1 MVNMNKIMKKMLRG
15 NKEYNEMSKINLI
28 TEEVVS
34 KTKLI
39 RDCVIFDEDGTLDES
54 KINFSRILKFVMDW
68 TGYEVSCNEL
78 RFPKK
83 EIPSHQFIDLAEI
96 LDIKLS
102 QKYEGRK
109 FGIILSVVDEW
120 IDLRFHTYRKDE
132 GLWLDKDLNKYD
144 NPILYRV

>member
-39 RDCVIFDEDGTLDES
+39 RDCIIFDEDGMLDES
-54 KINFSRILKFVMDW
+54 EINFSRILKFDKDW

-96 LDIKLS
+96 LDMS
-102 QKYEGRK
+102 ME
-109 FGIILSVVDEW
+109 
-120 IDLRFHTYRKDE
+120 DLFT
-132 GLWLDKDLNKYD
+132 N
-144 NPILYRV
+144 

>member
-39 RDCVIFDEDGTLDES
+39 RDCIIFDEDGMLDES
-54 KINFSRILKFVMDW
+54 EINFSRILKFDKDW

-78 RFPKK
+78 RFPKN
-83 EIPSHQFIDLAEI
+83 EIPSHRFIDLAEK

-109 FGIILSVVDEW
+109 FGVILSVVDDW